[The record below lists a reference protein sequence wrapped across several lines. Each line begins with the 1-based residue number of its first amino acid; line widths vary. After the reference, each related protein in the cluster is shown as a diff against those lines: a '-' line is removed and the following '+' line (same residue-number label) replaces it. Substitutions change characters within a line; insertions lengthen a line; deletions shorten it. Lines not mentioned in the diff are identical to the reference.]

1 MLIIVSETKTYAF
14 LSVSSVECDGEN
26 ATFTVRS
33 EGRDYIFRVP
43 IDGAKG
49 ETIMWIFVGKDG
61 NTEIPSVPEGGRPR
75 RGKLSKEEYEELLMG
90 FEERVWDLYRE
101 LPVKIA
107 RGFGC

>member
-26 ATFTVRS
+26 AVFTVRS

-49 ETIMWIFVGKDG
+49 ETIVQIFVGKDG
-61 NTEIPSVPEGGRPR
+61 KTEIPAFPECGRPR
-75 RGKLSKEEYEELLMG
+75 RGKLSAEKYDELVME
-90 FEERVWDLYRE
+90 FEDKVWDLYRE

>member
-26 ATFTVRS
+26 ATFTVLS
-33 EGRDYIFRVP
+33 EGRDYAFRVP

-49 ETIMWIFVGKDG
+49 ETIMRILVDKDG
-61 NTEIPSVPEGGRPR
+61 RTEIPVVPEGGRPR
-75 RGKLSKEEYEELLMG
+75 RGKLSKKESEELMMG